1 MIMEDLKKNFFTLPN
16 IFSIIR
22 LLSAFPLFYWAFNL
36 TNDFSDRLIFA
47 SAAFV
52 FFATDFIDGYLARKL
67 NQISEWGKILD
78 PLADKILVILLLFA
92 FSFKGEIPVW
102 FLILVLSKDL
112 FILIGGLYVAK
123 IGKKIPSSNLTGKI
137 TMIILSFFV
146 IVTILNVKEHLELIY
161 YTSLYLSVLFIFIS
175 LAAYIIREIEHIK
188 WSKKRNELI

>member
-1 MIMEDLKKNFFTLPN
+1 
-16 IFSIIR
+16 
-22 LLSAFPLFYWAFNL
+22 
-36 TNDFSDRLIFA
+36 
-47 SAAFV
+47 
-52 FFATDFIDGYLARKL
+52 
-67 NQISEWGKILD
+67 
-78 PLADKILVILLLFA
+78 LLFA